1 MSYGPMV
8 DCDRLTIEP
17 KIEVQPSASSAE
29 TATGL
34 NVNLEVP
41 QHYENPY
48 GAVASNL
55 DNVKV
60 VLPVGMTINPSAGA
74 GLEACSE
81 AQFAYEGGVVEPEAG
96 RGCPSE
102 SKLGSVHARSPG
114 VPEDEEA
121 SGSLFLAR
129 PYENKFGSLIAIY
142 LVVRIP
148 KHGVVVAAAGR
159 VELNAE
165 TGQLT
170 TVFDEDPQLPVSD
183 FVFTFHQGAT
193 SPLVTPPACGTFSS
207 EADLTP
213 WSEPL
218 QEHLLSS
225 GFEITSG
232 VDSGSCPSGGTP
244 PFAPRLVSGTQDND
258 AGAYSPFYLR
268 IVREDGEQEI
278 TKFTTVLPPGLTG
291 NLTGVPFCPEA
302 DIEAARVATG
312 AQELEHPSCPAGERN
327 RAYGR
332 RSGCRDGARA
342 DPGEALPRGPLSR
355 RPVVGACR

>member
-1 MSYGPMV
+1 MM
-8 DCDRLTIEP
+8 
-17 KIEVQPSASSAE
+17 
-29 TATGL
+29 
-34 NVNLEVP
+34 
-41 QHYENPY
+41 
-48 GAVASNL
+48 
-55 DNVKV
+55 
-60 VLPVGMTINPSAGA
+60 INPSAGA

-148 KHGVVVAAAGR
+148 KHGVVVTAVGR

-183 FVFTFHQGAT
+183 FVFPFHQGAT

-213 WSEPL
+213 WSVPL

-225 GFEITSG
+225 GFEVTSG
-232 VDSGSCPSGGTP
+232 VDGGACPSGGTP
-244 PFAPRLVSGTQDND
+244 PFAPQVDLGYPGQRRGRVQ
-258 AGAYSPFYLR
+258 P
-268 IVREDGEQEI
+268 
-278 TKFTTVLPPGLTG
+278 VLS
-291 NLTGVPFCPEA
+291 A
-302 DIEAARVATG
+302 D
-312 AQELEHPSCPAGERN
+312 
-327 RAYGR
+327 RA
-332 RSGCRDGARA
+332 
-342 DPGEALPRGPLSR
+342 
-355 RPVVGACR
+355 